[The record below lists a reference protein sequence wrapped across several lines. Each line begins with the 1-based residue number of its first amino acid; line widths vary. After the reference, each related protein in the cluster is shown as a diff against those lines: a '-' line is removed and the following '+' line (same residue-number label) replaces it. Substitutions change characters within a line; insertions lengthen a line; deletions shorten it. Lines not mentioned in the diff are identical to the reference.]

1 MGLTCSNF
9 RSPQIFDKDRN
20 YKLTGKVVLVT
31 GANCGIGFATAN
43 ELAKRV
49 CNIAN
54 IWPSTFDD
62 KNFLGSSR
70 RFTLQRC
77 DKNELGK
84 GENY

>member
-54 IWPSTFDD
+54 I
-62 KNFLGSSR
+62 
-70 RFTLQRC
+70 
-77 DKNELGK
+77 
-84 GENY
+84 